1 MFLIF
6 WKKSWFFSSKSPK
19 WTKTHNTTCCI
30 IHAPCNVADGCGM
43 TCHGIRPNVRHI
55 GILHLVSSLTI
66 SLQSTCHSALVCEI
80 LFKSDHPQQEK
91 MTSCRFSRWRISAI
105 LDSRGPIMGY
115 LKNRCATSYKS
126 SIETIA
132 LNCLVLQKMHFGD
145 NVNVNHQ
152 FI

>member
-1 MFLIF
+1 MDQNTQHDVLHNSCTLQCGR
-6 WKKSWFFSSKSPK
+6 WLWDDMPWNSPK
-19 WTKTHNTTCCI
+19 
-30 IHAPCNVADGCGM
+30 
-43 TCHGIRPNVRHI
+43 RPPYWN